1 MASERGLPS
10 IPRGLDRGLTTY
22 LQGIHSVLASLSGL
36 ARNSETTRA
45 VRVSEGIVA
54 GPGSSGQSFTIG
66 SILTRHIASGAVTS
80 DKLADG
86 CVTEKKLADNAVTAK
101 AILPGSV
108 GRDAL
113 SAASVTEDKLAD
125 GAVTA
130 GKMADASIAG
140 DKLRA
145 GTITDR
151 ELAAQCVGGD
161 ELKPRSV
168 AATHIADGVL
178 PTGLEG
184 AAEHGET
191 VDLGAW
197 LERPGVAVAGFAL
210 NVQAGGILRVGI
222 ENLRQSDGSW
232 LFDAVACCDMG
243 EDESGAQ
250 AVVTGQIAWRATGR
264 RRTDDE

>member
-1 MASERGLPS
+1 MASDKIERGIQSVPRGLPA
-10 IPRGLDRGLTTY
+10 G
-22 LQGIHSVLASLSGL
+22 LASYLNSLDAVVRRL
-36 ARNSETTRA
+36 AGMSRGTDSSQA
-45 VRVSEGIVA
+45 VRRGEVA
-54 GPGSSGQSFTIG
+54 KLGGSAQTS
-66 SILTRHIASGAVTS
+66 VTS
-80 DKLADG
+80 AKIVD
-86 CVTEKKLADNAVTAK
+86 K
-101 AILPGSV
+101 AITT
-108 GRDAL
+108 A
-113 SAASVTEDKLAD
+113 KLAD

-130 GKMADASIAG
+130 DKMADASIAG
-140 DKLRA
+140 DKLRV

-197 LERPGVAVAGFAL
+197 LERPSVAVAGFTL

-250 AVVTGQIAWRATGR
+250 AVVTGQIAWRTTGR